1 MSLPP
6 CFFRKASKPFSAG
19 YFSLPMNTTER
30 REEERKRVRERERE
44 SAKRVKRLE
53 GRPGK
58 EIERKTDRR
67 VV

>member
-1 MSLPP
+1 MVRSQSVEALSLPP

-44 SAKRVKRLE
+44 RVQ
-53 GRPGK
+53 K
-58 EIERKTDRR
+58 ESRD
-67 VV
+67 